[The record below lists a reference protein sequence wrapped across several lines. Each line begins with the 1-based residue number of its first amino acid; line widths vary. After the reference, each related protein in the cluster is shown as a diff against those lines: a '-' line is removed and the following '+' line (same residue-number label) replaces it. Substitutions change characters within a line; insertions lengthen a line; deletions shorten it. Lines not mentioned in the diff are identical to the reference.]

1 MFFGGPG
8 RGILGAMGSK
18 LISKYLPK
26 SDSINK
32 NRILGSLEF
41 PRAFS
46 EAILEDFGSILEA
59 GSLGRVTDLIAFGLC
74 LEFLLE
80 IPDGFQSVFE
90 GSRVHTCF

>member
-1 MFFGGPG
+1 
-8 RGILGAMGSK
+8 MGS
-18 LISKYLPK
+18 
-26 SDSINK
+26 
-32 NRILGSLEF
+32 LGF

-46 EAILEDFGSILEA
+46 EAILNDFGSILAA

-90 GSRVHTCF
+90 GSRVHTCFGYTFYQVSGDKGLNQS